1 MFSASCAYVSRL
13 PQAQDHTVRF
23 QKEQADPGGGGGRRT
38 GNAGHQKTECSFQ
51 PLRLDNAPI
60 YPVCLA
66 WLPCLQLRVWCVCV
80 IQCCSYLHAVQF
92 IIFHSLI
99 WWNAVLFRRV
109 FMASC
114 AVCFCQHK
122 GISRYSAVFFKD
134 HFRISLQNSV
144 ATTSSSS
151 CCCC

>member
-1 MFSASCAYVSRL
+1 MLVFFSLFAPPPAPPRQAFFVYMFSASCAYVSRL

-66 WLPCLQLRVWCVCV
+66 
-80 IQCCSYLHAVQF
+80 
-92 IIFHSLI
+92 
-99 WWNAVLFRRV
+99 
-109 FMASC
+109 
-114 AVCFCQHK
+114 
-122 GISRYSAVFFKD
+122 
-134 HFRISLQNSV
+134 
-144 ATTSSSS
+144 
-151 CCCC
+151 